1 LINSPS
7 GKCGVPAK
15 MKHLPLRIWSLV
27 TITPVFAAVIIRIGW
42 ELAVNFSPSG
52 LVMSA
57 LVILAVL
64 GLYALILYQ
73 VLKPDWKM
81 LSSLPVWVSLA
92 VMATGALVSGIIHF
106 TRFLPS
112 PQSELPWSLVIAL
125 LYLFA
130 ALNAYGILL
139 WFVWRL
145 WRKKPR
151 RE

>member
-1 LINSPS
+1 
-7 GKCGVPAK
+7 
-15 MKHLPLRIWSLV
+15 MKHLSLRIWSLV
-27 TITPVFAAVIIRIGW
+27 TITPVFAAIIIRIGW
-42 ELAVNFSPSG
+42 ELAVNFSTSG

-64 GLYALILYQ
+64 GLYALILYL
-73 VLKPDWKM
+73 VLKPDRKM
-81 LSSLPVWVSLA
+81 LTSLPVWASIA
-92 VMATGALVSGIIHF
+92 VMATGALVGGIIHL
-106 TRFLPS
+106 TRFAPS

-139 WFVWRL
+139 WFVWWL
-145 WRKKPR
+145 WKKQRR